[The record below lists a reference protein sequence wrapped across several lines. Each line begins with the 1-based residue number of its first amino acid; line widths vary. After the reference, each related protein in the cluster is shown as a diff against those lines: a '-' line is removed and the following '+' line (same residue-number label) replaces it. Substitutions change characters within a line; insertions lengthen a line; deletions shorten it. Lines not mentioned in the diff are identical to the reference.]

1 MNVLRIFAAIAAFSM
16 ILPATAA
23 DKVVMS
29 VFPTTVAAPS
39 SVGLAKGYF
48 TEQGIELE
56 SKWMNRGAETIQ
68 ALGAGQVDL
77 GLAAMTPVLAARAR
91 GLPIVVIGM
100 HSHGFPGYLVASNKN
115 SQLTRLEDF
124 KGKRIGVPM
133 GSGVHTVL
141 LMAIDKIGLK
151 QSDFQIQ
158 NARPPD
164 MPAAMQG
171 GGFDAVL
178 GWMPYSTRVVAM
190 GYGKIV
196 MTPDQFEQMLGI
208 TYPLVLIT
216 TEDTIRN
223 KPDVLQRFLN
233 AWAKSE
239 KFVDRER
246 TESVKLLRGT
256 LGDKIKVLDDKTV
269 TDVMYSY
276 KHDRVALNDAD
287 IADVS
292 STIDYLFAQKQ
303 IGTKPSIDRLINNSF
318 AKKAEAM
325 VK

>member
-1 MNVLRIFAAIAAFSM
+1 MNALRILVTIATLAIM
-16 ILPATAA
+16 LPATAA
-23 DKVVMS
+23 DKVTMS

-48 TEQGIELE
+48 AEQGIELE
-56 SKWMNRGAETIQ
+56 SKWMNRGRDTIQ

-77 GLAAMTPVLAARAR
+77 GLAAITPVLSARAK
-91 GLPIVVIGM
+91 GLPIVIIGM

-115 SQLTRLEDF
+115 AALTRLEDF
-124 KGKRIGVPM
+124 KGKRIGVPA

-141 LMAIDKIGLK
+141 LMAIEKLGLK
-151 QSDFQIQ
+151 ASDFQIL
-158 NARPPD
+158 NAPPPD
-164 MPAAMQG
+164 MPAAMQS

-196 MTPDQFEQMLGI
+196 MTPDRFEKIVGI

-216 TEDTIRN
+216 TEETIQK
-223 KPDVLQRFLN
+223 KPAILQRFMN

-239 KFVDRER
+239 KFVDREHAE
-246 TESVKLLRGT
+246 TAKLLRGT
-256 LGDKIKVLDDKTV
+256 LGDKIKALDDKTLIE
-269 TDVMYSY
+269 VMYSY

-287 IADVS
+287 IADVRAS
-292 STIDYLFAQKQ
+292 EAYLFAQK
-303 IGTKPSIDRLINNSF
+303 KIDARIDIDKLINNSF
-318 AKKAEAM
+318 AKKAEASM
-325 VK
+325 K

>member
-1 MNVLRIFAAIAAFSM
+1 MRTLRSFAAIAALAV
-16 ILPATAA
+16 ILPAMAA

-56 SKWMNRGAETIQ
+56 SKWMNRGRDTIQ

-77 GLAAMTPVLAARAR
+77 GLAAITPILAARAK
-91 GLPIVVIGM
+91 GLPIVIIGM

-115 SQLTRLEDF
+115 SHLTRLEDF
-124 KGKRIGVPM
+124 KGKRIGVPV

-141 LMAIDKIGLK
+141 LMAIEKVGLK
-151 QSDFQIQ
+151 QSDFQIL

-171 GGFDAVL
+171 DGFDAVL

-190 GYGKIV
+190 GYGKVV
-196 MTPDQFEQMLGI
+196 MTPDQFEQMVEI
-208 TYPLVLIT
+208 TYPLVIIT
-216 TEDTIRN
+216 TEDAIRK
-223 KPDVLQRFLN
+223 KPDVLQRFMN

-246 TESVKLLRGT
+246 TETVKVLRGT
-256 LGDKIKVLDDKTV
+256 LRDRIKVLDDKTV
-269 TDVMYSY
+269 TEVMYGY
-276 KHDRVALNDAD
+276 RHDRVALSDAD
-287 IADVS
+287 IADVRN
-292 STIDYLFAQKQ
+292 TEAFLFAQKK
-303 IGTKPSIDRLINNSF
+303 IDVKPDVDKLIDNSF

-325 VK
+325 MK